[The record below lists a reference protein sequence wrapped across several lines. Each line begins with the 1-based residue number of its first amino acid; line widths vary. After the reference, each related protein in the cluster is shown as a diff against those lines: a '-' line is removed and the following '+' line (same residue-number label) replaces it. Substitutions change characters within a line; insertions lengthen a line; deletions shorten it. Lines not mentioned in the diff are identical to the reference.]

1 MFSAFFNCWR
11 VPELRNRIIVTI
23 GLIFISRIGGNLPL
37 PGIDMTVLTRFVEQL
52 LQNGNGAVGLYNAF
66 TGGAMLKGAIFAL
79 GIMPYISASII
90 MQLMGAVLPSLAR
103 LRQEENGQQ
112 KIAQYT
118 RYVTIVIAI
127 VQGLMVTNML
137 SNPATVGRALGVHDF
152 QGAIL
157 VCDKV
162 LFIGMGTLILT
173 AGAVIMT
180 WLGEQITQRGIGNGA
195 SILIVLGIVADM
207 PQAVAPFITGLFGE
221 QIVDGTGGN
230 QYGVLKFVGMLA
242 MFVIGSACLV
252 LITQAVR
259 KIPVQYAK
267 RIVGRKMYG
276 GQTTYLPMKVNYAG
290 VMPVIF
296 AGAILSF
303 ISMPLMWLGS
313 ASPSLNFLIPWSAHI
328 SPGSDVYYILMAA
341 FVFTFSFFWVS
352 VMFKP
357 IQVAD
362 DLKKNNG
369 YIPGIRPG
377 QHTAAY
383 LEFVMN
389 RLTFAGGVFLVIIA
403 ILPDVFIY
411 ELEWFPRLARVVGGT
426 SGLIAVGVVLDTMRQ
441 VESLLLQRHYDGFL
455 KKSRIGGIA
464 IPATN
469 SRRIAD
475 VGVERGIG
483 KLSYVLLGIFLLG
496 LIAFGANAW
505 QKRAATAAP
514 ASAEITTSAPAAPQP
529 ADGDKSPAGGEQ

>member
-37 PGIDMTVLTRFVEQL
+37 PGIDMTVLTRFVDQL

-90 MQLMGAVLPSLAR
+90 MQLMGSVLPSLAR
-103 LRQEENGQQ
+103 LRQEENGHQ

-137 SNPATVGRALGVHDF
+137 SSPATVGRALGISDF
-152 QGAIL
+152 QGSIL

-162 LFIGMGTLILT
+162 LFVGMGTLILT

-207 PQAVAPFITGLFGE
+207 PQAVSPFITGLFGE
-221 QIVDGTGGN
+221 QIVDGTDAN

-242 MFVIGSACLV
+242 LFVVGSACLV

-303 ISMPLMWLGS
+303 ISMPFMWLGS
-313 ASPSLNFLIPWSAHI
+313 TSPSLNFLIPWSARI
-328 SPGSDVYYILMAA
+328 SPGADIYYILMAA
-341 FVFTFSFFWVS
+341 FVFTFSYFWVS

-377 QHTAAY
+377 HHTAAY

-389 RLTFAGGVFLVIIA
+389 RLTFAGGIFLVIIA

-455 KKSRIGGIA
+455 KKSRIGGVAFPI
-464 IPATN
+464 TN

-475 VGVERGIG
+475 VGEERGIG
-483 KLSYVLLGIFLLG
+483 RFVYVLLGIFILG
-496 LIAFGANAW
+496 LLAFGANAW
-505 QKRAATAAP
+505 QKHAVAVVP
-514 ASAEITTSAPAAPQP
+514 ASAEISQVQSSEDVPAQ
-529 ADGDKSPAGGEQ
+529 DK

>member
-1 MFSAFFNCWR
+1 MFAAFFNSWR
-11 VPELRNRIIVTI
+11 VPELRNRIIVTL

-37 PGIDMTVLTRFVEQL
+37 PGIDSTVLTNFVEKI
-52 LQNGNGAVGLYNAF
+52 LQEGTGGLVGMYNAF

-90 MQLMGAVLPSLAR
+90 MQLMGAVVPSLAR

-118 RYVTIVIAI
+118 RYMTIAI
-127 VQGLMVTNML
+127 ALVQGLMITNML
-137 SNPATVGRALGVHDF
+137 SNPATVGSALGLPNF
-152 QGAIL
+152 NESIL
-157 VCDKV
+157 VCDKT
-162 LFIGMGTLILT
+162 LFVVMGSIILT

-180 WLGEQITQRGIGNGA
+180 WLGEQITQRGIGQGA

-207 PQAVAPFITGLFGE
+207 PQAVTPFFNGLFGE
-221 QIVDGTGGN
+221 HLVDGTGTT
-230 QYGVLKFVGMLA
+230 QYGIGHFVGMIALFIA
-242 MFVIGSACLV
+242 GCAALI

-267 RIVGRKMYG
+267 RVVGRKMYG

-303 ISMPLMWLGS
+303 LVMPLTWLGTKPALS
-313 ASPSLNFLIPWSAHI
+313 FMLPWGQAI
-328 SPGSDVYYILMAA
+328 APGHNVYYILMAA

-377 QHTAAY
+377 QHTASY

-403 ILPDVFIY
+403 LLPDFFIH
-411 ELEWFPRLARVVGGT
+411 ELNLFPRLARVIGGT
-426 SGLIAVGVVLDTMRQ
+426 SGLIVVGVVLDTMRQ

-455 KKSRIGGIA
+455 KKSRIGGV
-464 IPATN
+464 ATPVPQ
-469 SRRIAD
+469 SRRVAD
-475 VGVERGIG
+475 VGEASGIG
-483 KLSYVLLGIFLLG
+483 RLTYILLGIFVLG
-496 LIAFGANAW
+496 LVAMGANTF
-505 QKRAATAAP
+505 QKRAESSLGTAP
-514 ASAEITTSAPAAPQP
+514 ADVPAAQSPDVP
-529 ADGDKSPAGGEQ
+529 ADGK